1 MPSLIPSP
9 SIVQAA
15 GNKLKVIEEF
25 IDSVNSGTSNVSI
38 ARMKSPC
45 GWTEPGQTPGF
56 VEYTVVLH
64 GLLRVITKS
73 GTIDIASGQAFI
85 ANRGEWIQYSTP
97 ETGGAEYISV
107 CIPAFLPENVHRDA
121 DSK

>member
-9 SIVQAA
+9 SIVKAA

-25 IDSVNSGTSNVSI
+25 IGSVNSGTSNVSI

-45 GWTEPGQTPGF
+45 GWTEPGQTPEF
-56 VEYTVVLH
+56 DEYTVVLH

-73 GTIDIASGQAFI
+73 GTIDIASGQALI

-107 CIPAFLPENVHRDA
+107 CIPDFSRENLHRDA

>member
-1 MPSLIPSP
+1 MLSLIPSP
-9 SIVQAA
+9 SIVKAA
-15 GNKLKVIEEF
+15 GNKPKVIEEF
-25 IDSVNSGTSNVSI
+25 IGRVNSGTSNVSI

-45 GWTEPGQTPGF
+45 GWTEPGQTPEF
-56 VEYTVVLH
+56 DEYTVVLH

-73 GTIDIASGQAFI
+73 GTIDIASGQALI

-107 CIPAFLPENVHRDA
+107 CIPAFSPENVHRDA

>member
-15 GNKLKVIEEF
+15 GNKPKVIEEF
-25 IDSVNSGTSNVSI
+25 IGSVNSGTSNVSI
-38 ARMKSPC
+38 ARMKSPY
-45 GWTEPGQTPGF
+45 GWTEPGQTPEF
-56 VEYTVVLH
+56 DEYTVVLH

-73 GTIDIASGQAFI
+73 GTIDIVSGQACI

-107 CIPAFLPENVHRDA
+107 CLPAFLPENVHRDA
-121 DSK
+121 DSQ

>member
-9 SIVQAA
+9 SIVKAA
-15 GNKLKVIEEF
+15 GNKPKVIEEF
-25 IDSVNSGTSNVSI
+25 IGRVNSGTSNVSI

-45 GWTEPGQTPGF
+45 GWTEPGQTPEF
-56 VEYTVVLH
+56 DEYTVVLQ
-64 GLLRVITKS
+64 GLLRVTIKS
-73 GTIDIASGQAFI
+73 GIIDIVSGQAFI

-107 CIPAFLPENVHRDA
+107 CIPAFSPENVHRDA
-121 DSK
+121 DSQ

>member
-1 MPSLIPSP
+1 MSSLIPSP

-15 GNKLKVIEEF
+15 GNKPKVIEEF
-25 IDSVNSGTSNVSI
+25 IGRVNSGTSNVSI
-38 ARMKSPC
+38 ARMISPC
-45 GWTEPGQTPGF
+45 GWTEPGQTPEF
-56 VEYTVVLH
+56 DEYTMVLH
-64 GLLRVITKS
+64 GLLRVTTKS
-73 GTIDIASGQAFI
+73 GTIDVVSGQTFI

-107 CIPAFLPENVHRDA
+107 CIPAFSPENVHRDA